1 MAHSLGSRFPGVR
14 CSTLMKTSR
23 GNKAVRYL
31 RKLAGITYRKPLQHT
46 HAILFL
52 DSRKVDEH
60 LFRDLGS
67 Y

>member
-1 MAHSLGSRFPGVR
+1 
-14 CSTLMKTSR
+14 MKTSR